1 MPFFIEKLSLT
12 QFRSYTSARLTC
24 DQRPVVLTGPNGAG
38 KTNVLEAISLIMPG
52 RGLRRAKIAE
62 LKNIHANPAEY
73 WAVSAHL
80 QTPFG
85 ATQIGTGQHP
95 EQDGRLI
102 RIDGID
108 QKSQT
113 PLAEIS
119 AIVWLTPQMDGLFL
133 DSPSVRRRFLDRMV
147 SNFNPK
153 HQSHTSKYDKLLRER
168 SSILKTQRAPDPHW
182 LAALESQI
190 AEMGIAIA
198 AARHLFCERLELAI
212 TRLKIAETDFPF
224 PRVEIHGLID
234 DFLKDHPAVDAE
246 EFFKQRLKDS
256 RQIDSY
262 TGGAQDGTHKSDF
275 RVYHK
280 GMNMPAENCSTG
292 EQKGL
297 LVKLILGQAALVKAE
312 RGFPPLLLLD
322 DIAAHLD
329 ARRRDILFE
338 TILGLDCQSWM
349 TGTDIG
355 NFTGLKNSA
364 QYFSVLNSTI
374 SGASP

>member
-1 MPFFIEKLSLT
+1 MAFFIEKLSLT
-12 QFRSYTSARLTC
+12 QFRSYTSARLNC
-24 DQRPVVLTGPNGAG
+24 DHRPVILTGPNGAG
-38 KTNVLEAISLIMPG
+38 KTNVLEAISLLMPG
-52 RGLRRAKIAE
+52 RGIRRARIAE
-62 LKNIHANPAEY
+62 LKNIKASPAEY
-73 WAVSAHL
+73 WAVSSKL
-80 QTPFG
+80 NTPFG
-85 ATQIGTGQHP
+85 PTQIGTGQHP
-95 EQDGRLI
+95 DQDGRMI

-182 LAALESQI
+182 LSALETQI

-198 AARHLFCERLELAI
+198 AARHLFCERLEQAI
-212 TRLKIAETDFPF
+212 ERLKIDESDFPF

-234 DFLKDHPAVDAE
+234 DFLKENPAVDAE
-246 EFFKQRLKDS
+246 EFFKQRLSES

-349 TGTDIG
+349 TGTDVE
-355 NFTGLKNSA
+355 NFSGLKDSA
-364 QYFSVLNSTI
+364 QYFSVKNSII
-374 SGASP
+374 SGQN

>member
-1 MPFFIEKLSLT
+1 
-12 QFRSYTSARLTC
+12 
-24 DQRPVVLTGPNGAG
+24 
-38 KTNVLEAISLIMPG
+38 MPG
-52 RGLRRAKIAE
+52 RGLRRAKTAE
-62 LKNIHANPAEY
+62 LKNIHAHTAEY
-73 WAVSAHL
+73 WAVAANLHTPYG
-80 QTPFG
+80 QT
-85 ATQIGTGQHP
+85 QVGTGQHP
-95 EQDGRLI
+95 AQDGRVI

-147 SNFNPK
+147 ANFNPK

-168 SSILKTQRAPDPHW
+168 ANILKTQRQPDPHW
-182 LAALESQI
+182 LTALEAQI
-190 AEMGIAIA
+190 AGLGIAIA
-198 AARHLFCERLELAI
+198 AARHLFCERLERAI
-212 TRLKIAETDFPF
+212 SRLKIADSDFPF

-234 DFLKDHPAVDAE
+234 DFLRDHAAIDAE
-246 EFFKQRLKDS
+246 EFFISRLQES
-256 RQIDSY
+256 REIDRY
-262 TGGAQDGTHKSDF
+262 TGGAQNGTHKSDF
-275 RVYHK
+275 KVYHK

-329 ARRRDILFE
+329 ERRRHILFE
-338 TILGLDCQSWM
+338 TILQLDCQSWM
-349 TGTDIG
+349 TGTDVQ
-355 NFTGLKNSA
+355 NFHPLRDKG
-364 QYFSVLNSTI
+364 QYFAVQNSQITRT
-374 SGASP
+374 G